1 MPVSAQPWV
10 DVHAHPGR
18 CFLAGLGGDDPL
30 VRMLGSAEI
39 GAGIAAAAAAG
50 LAAITLSTVADLRV
64 LAPDPVKGLTASRT
78 FGPGEAYR
86 DHRRQLDAITTAL
99 AGLGVPVATC
109 AAQIEAAQAAGA
121 VAVLL
126 SCEGGDFLDGRLE
139 PLAEARA
146 AGASSLTL
154 VHYRVNEVGDVQT
167 EEPVHGGLTGFGRT
181 VVAEC
186 NRLGMIVDC
195 AHATFETTLG
205 VLETSSAPVMVS
217 HSHLDH
223 SHLDH
228 GHLDHGHLD
237 HGHLDHGH
245 LDQGH
250 LNHRHL
256 NHAARSHPRLLS
268 REHALAVATA
278 GGLIGAWPAG
288 VVSSSLAEFAD
299 EVARLA
305 ELVGPR
311 HVAIGTDLDAN
322 YRPVLRSYADFALL
336 PGLLGARGFGQADID
351 QVLGANALRLLRDVA
366 G

>member
-1 MPVSAQPWV
+1 VPVSAQPWV
-10 DVHAHPGR
+10 DLHAHPGR
-18 CFLAGLGGDDPL
+18 CFLAGLGGDDSL
-30 VRMLGSAEI
+30 VRLLGSAEI
-39 GAGIAAAAAAG
+39 GAGVAAAAAAG

-64 LAPDPVKGLTASRT
+64 LVPDPVKGLTAGRA

-86 DHRRQLDAITTAL
+86 DHRRQLDAITTTL
-99 AGLGVPVATC
+99 AGLGVPVAKS
-109 AAQIEAAQAAGA
+109 AAQVEEAQAAGT

-139 PLAEARA
+139 PLAAARA

-154 VHYRVNEVGDVQT
+154 VHYRVNEIGDVQT
-167 EEPVHGGLTGFGRT
+167 EEPVHGGLTGYGRE

-186 NRLGMIVDC
+186 NRLGLIVDC

-205 VLETSSAPVMVS
+205 VLAASSQPVMVS
-217 HSHLDH
+217 HSHLGDGAG
-223 SHLDH
+223 L
-228 GHLDHGHLD
+228 
-237 HGHLDHGH
+237 
-245 LDQGH
+245 
-250 LNHRHL
+250 
-256 NHAARSHPRLLS
+256 HPRLLS
-268 REHALAVATA
+268 RDHALVVAAA

-288 VVSSSLAEFAD
+288 VVSTSLADFAG
-299 EVARLA
+299 EVARLT

-336 PGLLGARGFGQADID
+336 PGLLGKRGFSQADID
-351 QVLGANALRLLRDVA
+351 QVLGGNALRLLRDVT